1 MRKNMQQMEKEIEDD
16 LTELQ
21 DQMSQYVFLIE
32 CGMELPKYPEQY
44 RTEENLI
51 RECQVKTWIYTK
63 FEEGRLRFYADSEA
77 LIIRGALSLLA
88 EIYSGRSREEVE
100 RFHCTLVKKEFFRI
114 HYTQE
119 QMDGLLA
126 ILRKLE
132 NGN

>member
-100 RFHCTLVKKEFFRI
+100 QFHCTLVKKEFFRI

-126 ILRKLE
+126 ILGKLE